1 MTRTDPRRQGANTR
15 AETNV
20 GCGVAGG
27 CKDSC
32 EEEERSEG
40 SGEITGPLRRAAAFA
55 ERGHNGWV

>member
-20 GCGVAGG
+20 GCGVAGR

-40 SGEITGPLRRAAAFA
+40 SGEITGPLR
-55 ERGHNGWV
+55 